1 MIKGGD
7 FTPNDTFFSQQWHL
21 NNTSQTGGTV
31 DADIDAVEGW
41 QLTRGSSS
49 IVVAVLDTGID
60 SDHPEFQ
67 GRLVP
72 GFDFVNDDDDPE
84 ADHPHGVSVAGL
96 LAANSDNNFAGVGVD
111 HRVSIMPVKV
121 LNQFNTGSLFDLA
134 EGIIFAANQGAHVIN
149 MSIISGTPF
158 FETLEN
164 AMQFA
169 RDAGAILVACAGNGG
184 IGNADISSPGA
195 SPLTISVGATT
206 STDAR
211 ASFSGTGHAL
221 DLVAPGL
228 GLPTTTFNST
238 ANVVS
243 SFSGCSAAT
252 PVVAGIATLL
262 LSIDPSLTHDDIRTI
277 LTNTAEDL
285 VGPASED
292 TPSRDDFFG
301 FGRVNMQA
309 ALQSLVGTPIGSLRC
324 DCEAAT
330 AIVGGSGPDV
340 LMGTAGDD
348 IICGFGADDRLF
360 GRGGNDCLDGGSGS
374 DQLFEGQ
381 GNDIILGRDG
391 IDRLL
396 GEAGDDI
403 LRGDDGDDILNGG
416 SGNDV
421 LLGRTGRDML
431 SGGRGDDELRGGS
444 DDDMLSGGRGNDD
457 LHGNAGNDT
466 LRGDAD
472 QDVLSGG
479 RGNDT
484 LRGDADQDDRRGGN
498 GDDDL
503 RGGRGNDEL
512 RGGAGLN
519 DICNGGS
526 GTDIAQS
533 CASVISI
540 P

>member
-1 MIKGGD
+1 MEDIKALNIYRLKIPVHHSLQDMAQIYKQIPLVEYVEPNALIKGGD

-31 DADIDAVEGW
+31 DPDIDAVEGW

-96 LAANSDNNFAGVGVD
+96 LAANSDNNFAGAGVD

-169 RDAGAILVACAGNGG
+169 RDTGAILVACAGNGG

-195 SPLTISVGATT
+195 SLLTISVGATT

-348 IICGFGADDRLF
+348 IICGFVLMTDYLAEAVMTAWMADRAVINSSKARVMISISSSVGTELT
-360 GRGGNDCLDGGSGS
+360 GS
-374 DQLFEGQ
+374 LEKRVT
-381 GNDIILGRDG
+381 I
-391 IDRLL
+391 
-396 GEAGDDI
+396 
-403 LRGDDGDDILNGG
+403 
-416 SGNDV
+416 
-421 LLGRTGRDML
+421 
-431 SGGRGDDELRGGS
+431 
-444 DDDMLSGGRGNDD
+444 
-457 LHGNAGNDT
+457 
-466 LRGDAD
+466 
-472 QDVLSGG
+472 
-479 RGNDT
+479 
-484 LRGDADQDDRRGGN
+484 
-498 GDDDL
+498 
-503 RGGRGNDEL
+503 
-512 RGGAGLN
+512 
-519 DICNGGS
+519 
-526 GTDIAQS
+526 S
-533 CASVISI
+533 CAVKMATISSMVAVVTMCCLAGQAAI
-540 P
+540 C